1 MGKMQRDKGKRGE
14 REVVQI
20 MQSLGWTEA
29 RRSRQSDGAV
39 DPDVAGCD
47 PLWIEVKR
55 RKSIA
60 ACRFMDQCDEDTKR
74 SPPPPAGIYA
84 GRRWGMVSD
93 SEGGPVVPTGNAV
106 ACSGVFT

>member
-1 MGKMQRDKGKRGE
+1 MQRDKGKRGE

-20 MQSLGWTEA
+20 MQSIGWPEA

-47 PLWIEVKR
+47 PFWIEVKR

-60 ACRFMDQCDEDTKR
+60 ACRFMDQAETDGNEKD
-74 SPPPPAGIYA
+74 PPPTPACVYA
-84 GRRWGMVSD
+84 GRRWGMVGYV
-93 SEGGPVVPTGNAV
+93 EG
-106 ACSGVFT
+106 

>member
-39 DPDVAGCD
+39 D
-47 PLWIEVKR
+47 
-55 RKSIA
+55 
-60 ACRFMDQCDEDTKR
+60 
-74 SPPPPAGIYA
+74 
-84 GRRWGMVSD
+84 GR
-93 SEGGPVVPTGNAV
+93 GGL
-106 ACSGVFT
+106 